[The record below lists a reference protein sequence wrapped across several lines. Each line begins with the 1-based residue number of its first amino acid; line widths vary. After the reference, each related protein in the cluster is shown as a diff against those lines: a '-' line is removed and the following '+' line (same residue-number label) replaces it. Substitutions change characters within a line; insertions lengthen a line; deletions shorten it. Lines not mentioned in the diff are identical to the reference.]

1 MRIAIKG
8 RNLHVSERLKEHVDR
23 RFAKVGRQVSELAEL
38 ELELYEERNPSN
50 PDAHVAEA
58 TLHLKGV
65 TLRARDASPDL
76 LHSINECADELSVQV
91 KRHRV
96 KRRKRRMTR
105 AAVERVQGGG
115 VPHSA

>member
-50 PDAHVAEA
+50 PDCARGRGHAA
-58 TLHLKGV
+58 PQG
-65 TLRARDASPDL
+65 RDA
-76 LHSINECADELSVQV
+76 AG
-91 KRHRV
+91 
-96 KRRKRRMTR
+96 
-105 AAVERVQGGG
+105 A
-115 VPHSA
+115 

>member
-8 RNLHVSERLKEHVDR
+8 RNLRVSERLKEHVDR

-38 ELELYEERNPSN
+38 ELELYEERNPAN
-50 PDAHVAEA
+50 PDSHVAEA

-76 LHSINECADELSVQV
+76 LHSINECADELAVQV

-105 AAVERVQGGG
+105 AAAERVQGGG
-115 VPHSA
+115 VAHTV

>member
-76 LHSINECADELSVQV
+76 LHSINECADELAVQV

-105 AAVERVQGGG
+105 AAAERLQGGD
-115 VPHSA
+115 VAHTV